1 MVSIVENKSPEIDTA
16 IKSEVVADAV
26 DKKEL
31 LNTPNILSSTAI
43 RAALIKEEKNRRK
56 DKVELNAENLNKFW
70 FDYLENHNSKGV
82 KSALKNVKLLF
93 EDKTIFI
100 HVPTLFIKEIIL
112 QESELMEI
120 LRTSFLKEG
129 IIIMVEVNKN
139 EFPEYE
145 EASAYVQK
153 LNSKEVFEK
162 MNSKNPL
169 LQELVKKIGL
179 KPID

>member
-1 MVSIVENKSPEIDTA
+1 MREEPIVDPI
-16 IKSEVVADAV
+16 V
-26 DKKEL
+26 KKDL

-56 DKVELNAENLNKFW
+56 DKVELNLENLNKFW

-112 QESELMEI
+112 QESDLMEI
-120 LRTSFLKEG
+120 LRTSFHKDG

-179 KPID
+179 KPVD

>member
-1 MVSIVENKSPEIDTA
+1 MEAVNHSKTTKVEVSEKVVGN
-16 IKSEVVADAV
+16 SESA

-31 LNTPNILSSTAI
+31 LNTPNILSSSAI

-56 DKVELNAENLNKFW
+56 DKVELNLDNLNKFW

-93 EDKTIFI
+93 EDKTISI

-120 LRTSFLKEG
+120 LRTSFHKDG
-129 IIIMVEVNKN
+129 IIIMVEVNKS

-162 MNSKNPL
+162 MNTKNPL

-179 KPID
+179 KPVD